1 MMWEVDQVQ
10 EAEPE
15 MHVAAHAL
23 CVGLVEPRA
32 AEDRDMPTPRDVA

>member
-15 MHVAAHAL
+15 IHAAVHAL
-23 CVGLVEPRA
+23 CVGLIEPCT
-32 AEDRDMPTPRDVA
+32 AEDRGMKTPRDVA